1 MCLIANFGFL
11 LPSFCRGR
19 QTLVAFF
26 RNTEYGSGRCF
37 PKRKSECVIRRR
49 EIDTGQARTPPVLQG
64 IKEETMILSC
74 IYSLILSKVIG
85 HILLP
90 DLIIGAMRLTAP
102 MTPQILFFVEV
113 ITFSCYCWPS
123 QEWSMFSKYGVIVAV
138 DTIKGRG
145 IE

>member
-102 MTPQILFFVEV
+102 MTPPNSFLCRGYHIFMLLLAESRMEYVLQI
-113 ITFSCYCWPS
+113 
-123 QEWSMFSKYGVIVAV
+123 WSDCCCRYN
-138 DTIKGRG
+138 KGQRD
-145 IE
+145 